1 MTDPDSGPSN
11 RQRIRDEAVRVLQ
24 SADGGKLHVAEIAAK
39 VLPTLDLVGVVTV
52 KTVSNTLHEDPQRR
66 FLLAARGTWKLN
78 PSSSARVSGA
88 PRRVLR

>member
-39 VLPTLDLVGVVTV
+39 VLPTLGLTGTVTV

-66 FLLAARGTWKLN
+66 FLLVARGMWKLK
-78 PSSSARVSGA
+78 PSPSARSASA
-88 PRRVLR
+88 PRRAPR